1 MAQTLDISGSQINGA
16 RDYQED
22 AFLITTIG
30 GSDDKDAASLVI
42 VADGMGGH
50 AAGNV
55 ASNMAVQTFNKHVTS
70 HFPTN
75 DIPAMLQAAVRAAN
89 ASITDTVRETPAL
102 RGMGCT
108 LVAALVVDQKLY
120 WISVGDSHLYLLR
133 NGTLEK
139 KNVCH
144 SYGGFLDRMAAAG
157 RPVEPE
163 AGFSRNM
170 LMSALSG
177 DEIAEVDC
185 PDEPYAL
192 QPGDRLIMST
202 DGLDSLNAAK
212 VLSYSDG
219 AKGARDFVTVLLKG
233 VEEAA
238 IPRQDNTTVVVI
250 DLPGRGE
257 RTANG
262 KPVLKDV
269 VAEGRPSE
277 RPSLAITGPADFSST
292 PAPAPAAPPRAASR
306 RTAARPDPRD
316 AYVRPS
322 RWPLA
327 LLLALLAGGGAAA
340 YVYREQIMANPTVA
354 AVLAG
359 IKGSMDTS
367 ITPIGGPT
375 PVDTPTPE
383 EPVATAQAPIE
394 PEPMPEP
401 EPAPEAE
408 PVATP
413 TPTPPP
419 IEEFRDGNGPA
430 MVWVQGGSFEMGS
443 AGSWPEPSEH
453 PRHTVTLRRFG
464 ISRTEVTIGQYA
476 QFRQPPNPF
485 GLADSAPVSGITW
498 NDAVAYASWLSAQ
511 TGKKYR
517 LATEAE
523 WEYAAAA
530 GSDPQYW
537 HWGRTPKPG
546 MAHCFGCSPDLK
558 PVKPVDVG
566 SFSPNAYGLYD
577 TAGNVAEWVQDCY
590 LPNYDGA
597 PADGS
602 ARETAACAERV
613 VRGGSY
619 EVPPKSLRAARRDK
633 WPAGRGHESIGFR
646 IVREE

>member
-30 GSDDKDAASLVI
+30 GSDEKDSASLII

-55 ASNMAVQTFNKHVTS
+55 ASNMAVQTFNKHVTA
-70 HFPTN
+70 HFPTA
-75 DIPAMLQAAVRAAN
+75 DVPAMLQAAVRAAN

-108 LVAALVVDQKLY
+108 LVAALVVDQRLH

-133 NGTLEK
+133 GGTLEK

-185 PDEPYAL
+185 PDEPYVL
-192 QPGDRLIMST
+192 QPGDRVIMST

-212 VLSYSDG
+212 ILSYSDG
-219 AKGARDFVTVLLKG
+219 ARGAREFVSMLLKG

-250 DLPGRGE
+250 DLPGRVE
-257 RTANG
+257 RAANG

-269 VAEGRPSE
+269 VAEGRPAE
-277 RPSLAITGPADFSST
+277 RSAASISGPAEFAST
-292 PAPAPAAPPRAASR
+292 PVPERAPEPRQVRRAPK
-306 RTAARPDPRD
+306 RTDPRD

-322 RWPLA
+322 RWPLVL
-327 LLLALLAGGGAAA
+327 LLLALAGGGAAA
-340 YVYREQIMANPTVA
+340 YLYREQILANPTVA
-354 AVLAG
+354 ALLASVSAPATTT
-359 IKGSMDTS
+359 I
-367 ITPIGGPT
+367 
-375 PVDTPTPE
+375 TPTPE
-383 EPVATAQAPIE
+383 AE
-394 PEPMPEP
+394 PEPQGPESAPTVPEPTPGPEAAPQP
-401 EPAPEAE
+401 EPA
-408 PVATP
+408 VTATP
-413 TPTPPP
+413 PSPPP
-419 IEEFRDGNGPA
+419 IEEFRDGKGPP
-430 MVWVQGGSFEMGS
+430 MVWLPGGSFEMGS
-443 AGSWPEPSEH
+443 AGSWPEPTEH
-453 PRHTVTLRRFG
+453 PRHTVTLRKFA
-464 ISRTEVTIGQYA
+464 ISRTEITNAQYA

-485 GLADSAPVSGITW
+485 ALGDSAPVSGITW
-498 NDAVAYASWLSAQ
+498 NDAAAYARWLSAQ
-511 TGKKYR
+511 TGKNYR

-537 HWGRTPKPG
+537 YWGRTPQPG
-546 MAHCFGCSPDLK
+546 MAQCFGCSPDLK
-558 PVKPVDVG
+558 PIRPVDVA
-566 SFSPNAYGLYD
+566 SFSPNAFGLYD

-597 PADGS
+597 PTDGT
-602 ARETAACAERV
+602 ARETDGCADRV

-619 EVPPKSLRAARRDK
+619 DVPPKSIRAARRDK
-633 WPAGRGHESIGFR
+633 WPATRGHESIGFR
-646 IVREE
+646 VVRDE

>member
-30 GSDDKDAASLVI
+30 GSDEKDSASLVI

-75 DIPAMLQAAVRAAN
+75 DVPAMLQEAVRAAN

-133 NGTLEK
+133 SGTLEK

-192 QPGDRLIMST
+192 QSGDRIIMST

-212 VLSYSDG
+212 ILSYSDG
-219 AKGARDFVTVLLKG
+219 ARGARDFVSVLLKG

-262 KPVLKDV
+262 KPVLKDI
-269 VAEGRPSE
+269 VAEGRSAE
-277 RPSLAITGPADFSST
+277 RAAAHASGPAEFLST
-292 PAPAPAAPPRAASR
+292 PLPEPAPAPRPVRRAAK
-306 RTAARPDPRD
+306 RTDPRD
-316 AYVRPS
+316 AYVRRS
-322 RWPLA
+322 RWPLVL
-327 LLLALLAGGGAAA
+327 LLLALAGGGGAA
-340 YVYREQIMANPTVA
+340 YLYREQILANPTVA
-354 AVLAG
+354 ALLAG
-359 IKGSMDTS
+359 VSAPTTTTV
-367 ITPIGGPT
+367 TP
-375 PVDTPTPE
+375 
-383 EPVATAQAPIE
+383 A
-394 PEPMPEP
+394 PEP
-401 EPAPEAE
+401 EPEPEESSLEPSPTEPEPTPVPEAAPQPE
-408 PVATP
+408 PAVTTTP
-413 TPTPPP
+413 PPPPP
-419 IEEFRDGNGPA
+419 IEEFRDGNGPP

-443 AGSWPEPSEH
+443 AGSWPEPTEH
-453 PRHTVTLRRFG
+453 PRHSVTLRRFA
-464 ISRTEVTIGQYA
+464 ISRTEITNAQYA

-485 GLADSAPVSGITW
+485 GMGDSAPVAGISW
-498 NDAVAYASWLSAQ
+498 NDAVAYARWLSAQ
-511 TGKKYR
+511 TGKNYR

-523 WEYAAAA
+523 WEYAAAG

-537 HWGRTPKPG
+537 HWGRTPQPG

-566 SFSPNAYGLYD
+566 SFSANAFGLYD

-597 PADGS
+597 PTDGS
-602 ARETAACAERV
+602 AREAEGCTERV

-619 EVPPKSLRAARRDK
+619 DVPPKSIRAARRDK
-633 WPAGRGHESIGFR
+633 WPAERGHESIGFR
-646 IVREE
+646 VVREE

>member
-30 GSDDKDAASLVI
+30 GSDDKDSASLVI

-70 HFPTN
+70 HFPTT
-75 DIPAMLQAAVRAAN
+75 DVTAMLQAAVRAAN

-108 LVAALVVDQKLY
+108 LVAALVVDQKLF

-133 NGTLEK
+133 SGTLEK

-185 PDEPYAL
+185 PDEPYVL

-212 VLSYSDG
+212 ILSYSD
-219 AKGARDFVTVLLKG
+219 AARGARDFVSVLLKG

-269 VAEGRPSE
+269 VAEGRAVGRAPSTV
-277 RPSLAITGPADFSST
+277 SGPAEFHSAPVPE
-292 PAPAPAAPPRAASR
+292 PAPAPRPVRRAPGR
-306 RTAARPDPRD
+306 RDPRD
-316 AYVRPS
+316 AYVRPG
-322 RWPLA
+322 RWLRLL
-327 LLLALLAGGGAAA
+327 LLLALAGGAVAA
-340 YVYREQIMANPTVA
+340 YLYREQILANPTVA
-354 AVLAG
+354 TLLASVSAPNSTTV
-359 IKGSMDTS
+359 I
-367 ITPIGGPT
+367 PA
-375 PVDTPTPE
+375 PE
-383 EPVATAQAPIE
+383 SE
-394 PEPMPEP
+394 PEPQEPAPAPALTVPEPTAVPEAAPEP
-401 EPAPEAE
+401 EPA
-408 PVATP
+408 VAT
-413 TPTPPP
+413 TPPPPPP
-419 IEEFRDGNGPA
+419 IEEFRDGNGPP

-453 PRHTVTLRRFG
+453 PRHSVTLRRFG
-464 ISRTEVTIGQYA
+464 IGRTEVTNAQYA

-485 GLADSAPVSGITW
+485 GMDDSAPVSGISW
-498 NDAVAYASWLSAQ
+498 NDAVAYTRWLSAQ
-511 TGKKYR
+511 TGKTYR

-530 GSDPQYW
+530 GTDPQYW
-537 HWGRTPKPG
+537 YWGHTPQPG
-546 MAHCFGCSPDLK
+546 MAQCFGCSPDLK

-566 SFSPNAYGLYD
+566 SFAPNAFGLYD

-602 ARETAACAERV
+602 AREAGECADRV

-619 EVPPKSLRAARRDK
+619 DVPPKSIRAARRDK
-633 WPAGRGHESIGFR
+633 WPAARGHESIGFR
-646 IVREE
+646 VVREE